1 MSNYKGIP
9 LGEYLFRRIKSLGI
23 SHILGCPGD
32 FNLTLLDHIYN
43 VDGLTWIGCCN
54 ELNGAYAADGYSR
67 VRDLPGVL
75 VTTYGVGELSAANGV
90 AGAYAEHAGF
100 IHIVGN
106 TSRQLQQ
113 RKIMIHHTLEANPDH
128 GVYRGMSAPIRATSA
143 FLDDEATM
151 ASEIDRVLI
160 TAIRTRL
167 PVYLFVPTD
176 VVDTPLNASRLE
188 TPLDFGLSTKP
199 AVEEAIAKK
208 ILDAIEKSKKPCILA
223 DVLAKRHAATTQ
235 TRRLIELAGY
245 PAFSTILG
253 KGLVDET
260 SPLFGGMYNGTMS
273 FPGIKEAVE
282 NNADLVLNIGPHLT
296 SSNTGAFS
304 RQIADDKVI
313 LLHPHYCSV
322 LGERFEGIHFMP
334 VLENI
339 LAEFEKDSK
348 RYQKQNTVTRFVN
361 PIIDNC
367 TMGPLKQSYIWQRIG
382 RFTKPNDIVFVEVG
396 TAQFGMPDSTL
407 ASNVQY
413 ETQIYWSSIGY
424 TVGATL
430 GALIAAKEKNHKGR
444 VILVVGDG
452 SLQMSV
458 QEIST
463 YIRNG
468 FTPTIFVINND
479 GYTIEREIHGPEQQ
493 YNDICTSWDHMKMFE
508 FFGGRQRGLK
518 SRSLEARTVEELER
532 ILTDSDFINNDC
544 IQVRIRKSTFFGCVK
559 TDALLPIKKLCEIYV
574 PKFDVPWI
582 LRGQVDAH
590 KARLKVAAEQQK
602 KTWESLALSGTF
614 T

>member
-1 MSNYKGIP
+1 MSNYKPIP

-43 VDGLTWIGCCN
+43 VDGLSWIGCCN
-54 ELNGAYAADGYSR
+54 ELNGAYAADGYAR

-75 VTTYGVGELSAANGV
+75 VTTYGVGELSAMNGV

-113 RKIMIHHTLEANPDH
+113 NKIMIHHTLEANPDH
-128 GVYRGMSAPIRATSA
+128 GVYRGMSGPIRSTSA

-151 ASEIDRVLI
+151 ASEIDRVLF
-160 TAIRTRL
+160 TAIKTRL

-176 VVDTPLNASRLE
+176 VVDTPLNAARLE
-188 TPLDFGLSTKP
+188 TPLDLNLSTRP
-199 AVEEAIAKK
+199 ETEGLIVNK
-208 ILDAIEKSKKPCILA
+208 ILEAIEKSRKPCILA
-223 DVLAKRHAATTQ
+223 DVLAKRHAATKQ

-260 SPLFGGMYNGTMS
+260 SPLFGGMYNGSMS

-282 NNADLVLNIGPHLT
+282 NDADLILNIGPHLT
-296 SSNTGAFS
+296 SSNTGAFT
-304 RQIADDKVI
+304 RQIPENKLIV
-313 LLHPHYCSV
+313 LHPHYCSV
-322 LGERFEGIHFMP
+322 FGERFEGIHFIP
-334 VLENI
+334 VLGAV
-339 LAEFEKDSK
+339 LQAFEKDARK
-348 RYQKQNTVTRFVN
+348 FRKGNTVTRFQN
-361 PIIDNC
+361 PILDDS
-367 TMGPLKQSYIWQRIG
+367 TSGPLKQSYIWQRIG
-382 RFTKPNDIVFVEVG
+382 RFTKPDDIVFVEVG
-396 TAQFGMPDSTL
+396 TSQFGMPDATL
-407 ASNVQY
+407 AANVQY

-430 GALIAAKEKNHKGR
+430 GALVAARENGHKGR

-458 QEIST
+458 QEISS

-468 FTPTIFVINND
+468 FTPTIFLINND

-493 YNDICTSWDHMKMFE
+493 YNDICTSWDHMKMLE
-508 FFGGRQRGLK
+508 FFGGRQKGFK
-518 SRSLEARTVEELER
+518 SRSVEARTVEELEE
-532 ILTDSDFINNDC
+532 IMGDSEFIRNDC
-544 IQVRIRKSTFFGCVK
+544 IQ
-559 TDALLPIKKLCEIYV
+559 LCEIYV
-574 PKFDVPWI
+574 DKFDVPWI

-590 KARLKVAAEQQK
+590 KARLKVAGEQQK
-602 KTWESLALSGTF
+602 KTWESLVLAGTF
-614 T
+614 V

>member
-1 MSNYKGIP
+1 MTSSYKPIP

-43 VDGLTWIGCCN
+43 VQGLSWIGCCN
-54 ELNGAYAADGYSR
+54 ELNGAYAADGYAR

-113 RKIMIHHTLEANPDH
+113 NKIMIHHTLEANPDH
-128 GVYRGMSAPIRATSA
+128 GVYRGMSAPIRSTSA
-143 FLDDEATM
+143 FLDDEASM
-151 ASEIDRVLI
+151 ASEIDRVLV
-160 TAIRTRL
+160 TAIKTRL

-176 VVDTPLNASRLE
+176 VVDTPLNAIRLE
-188 TPLDFGLSTKP
+188 TPLPLSLSSKLE
-199 AVEEAIAKK
+199 VEELVAKK
-208 ILDAIEKSKKPCILA
+208 ILKAIEQSKKPCILA
-223 DVLAKRHAATTQ
+223 DVLAKRHAATKQ

-253 KGLVDET
+253 KGLVEET
-260 SPLFGGMYNGTMS
+260 SPVFGGMYNGLMS
-273 FPGIKEAVE
+273 FPGIKDAVE
-282 NNADLVLNIGPHLT
+282 NDADLVLNIGPHLT

-304 RQIADDKVI
+304 RQIAESKLI
-313 LLHPHYCSV
+313 MLHPHYCSIF
-322 LGERFEGIHFMP
+322 GERYEGIHFLP
-334 VLENI
+334 VLEKV

-348 RYQKQNTVTRFVN
+348 RFQKQNTVTRFEI
-361 PIIDNC
+361 PIIDKG
-367 TMGPLKQSYIWQRIG
+367 TSGPLKQSYIWQRIG
-382 RFTKPNDIVFVEVG
+382 RFTKPDDIVFVEVG
-396 TAQFGMPDSTL
+396 TSQFGMPDASL

-430 GALIAAKEKNHKGR
+430 GAMVAARENGHKGR

-468 FTPTIFVINND
+468 FTPTIFLINND

-508 FFGGRQRGLK
+508 FFGGRGKSLK
-518 SRSLEARTVEELER
+518 SRSVEARTVEELEA
-532 ILTDSDFINNDC
+532 ILTDNDFIKNDC
-544 IQVRIRKSTFFGCVK
+544 IQ
-559 TDALLPIKKLCEIYV
+559 LCEIYV
-574 PKFDVPWI
+574 PKFDVPWV

-590 KARLKVAAEQQK
+590 KARLKAAEVQQK
-602 KTWESLALSGTF
+602 EAWESLALAGKF
-614 T
+614 L

>member
-1 MSNYKGIP
+1 MSNYKPIP

-43 VDGLTWIGCCN
+43 VEGLKWVGCCN

-75 VTTYGVGELSAANGV
+75 ITTYGVGELSAMNGV

-106 TSRQLQQ
+106 TARPLQEN
-113 RKIMIHHTLEANPDH
+113 KIMIHHTLEANPDH
-128 GVYRGMSAPIRATSA
+128 GVYRGMSEPIRAASA
-143 FLDDEATM
+143 FLNDEATM

-160 TAIRTRL
+160 TAIKTRL

-176 VVDTPLNASRLE
+176 VVETPLNATRLE
-188 TPLDFGLSTKP
+188 QPLDLNLSTKP
-199 AVEEAIAKK
+199 DVEDLIVKK
-208 ILDAIEKSKKPCILA
+208 ILDAIEKSEKPCILG
-223 DVLAKRHAATTQ
+223 DVLAKRHAVTNE
-235 TRRLIELAGY
+235 TRRLIQLAGY

-260 SPLFGGMYNGTMS
+260 SPEFGGLYNGSMS

-282 NNADLVLNIGPHLT
+282 NHADLVLNIGPHLT
-296 SSNTGAFS
+296 SSNTGAFT
-304 RQIADDKVI
+304 RQIPENKVI
-313 LLHPHYCSV
+313 ALHPHYCSIF
-322 LGERFEGIHFMP
+322 GERFEGIHFVP
-334 VLENI
+334 VLKKI
-339 LAEFEKDSK
+339 VAEFEKNKDK
-348 RYQKQNTVTRFVN
+348 YKKQNSVTRFEI
-361 PIIDNC
+361 PTIDKS
-367 TMGPLKQSYIWQRIG
+367 TSGPLRQSYIWQRIG
-382 RFTKPNDIVFVEVG
+382 RFTKADDIVFVEVG
-396 TAQFGMPDSTL
+396 TAQFGMPDASL

-424 TVGATL
+424 TVGGTL
-430 GALIAAKEKNHKGR
+430 GALVAAREKGNKGR

-452 SLQMSV
+452 SLQMTV

-468 FTPTIFVINND
+468 FTPTIFLINND

-493 YNDICTSWDHMKMFE
+493 YNDICTSWDHMKMLE
-508 FFGGRQRGLK
+508 FFGGRQK
-518 SRSLEARTVEELER
+518 NFQSRSVQARTIEELEA
-532 ILTDSDFINNDC
+532 ILTDSEFIKSDR
-544 IQVRIRKSTFFGCVK
+544 IQV
-559 TDALLPIKKLCEIYV
+559 CEIFV
-574 PKFDVPWI
+574 PRLDVPWV
-582 LRGQVDAH
+582 LRNQVDAH
-590 KARLKVAAEQQK
+590 KARVKAAAEVQK
-602 KTWESLALSGTF
+602 KTWDGLVLAGAF

>member
-1 MSNYKGIP
+1 
-9 LGEYLFRRIKSLGI
+9 
-23 SHILGCPGD
+23 
-32 FNLTLLDHIYN
+32 
-43 VDGLTWIGCCN
+43 
-54 ELNGAYAADGYSR
+54 
-67 VRDLPGVL
+67 
-75 VTTYGVGELSAANGV
+75 
-90 AGAYAEHAGF
+90 
-100 IHIVGN
+100 
-106 TSRQLQQ
+106 
-113 RKIMIHHTLEANPDH
+113 MIHHTLEANPDH
-128 GVYRGMSAPIRATSA
+128 GVYRGMSEPIRSTSA
-143 FLDDEATM
+143 FLNDEKTM

-160 TAIRTRL
+160 TAIKTRL

-176 VVDTPLNASRLE
+176 VVDAPLNASRLE
-188 TPLDFGLSTKP
+188 KPLDLSLSTKP
-199 AVEEAIAKK
+199 DVEDLIVEQIV
-208 ILDAIEKSKKPCILA
+208 DALEMSKKPCILA
-223 DVLAKRHAATTQ
+223 DVLAKRHAATQQ

-260 SPLFGGMYNGTMS
+260 SPLYGGMYNGTRS
-273 FPGIKEAVE
+273 FPGIREAVE
-282 NNADLVLNIGPHLT
+282 NDSDLVLNIGPHLT

-304 RQIADDKVI
+304 RQIKDENLI
-313 LLHPHYCSV
+313 MLHPHYCSV
-322 LGERFEGIHFMP
+322 FGKKYDEIHFLP
-334 VLENI
+334 VLEK
-339 LAEFEKDSK
+339 LVAVVERDRK
-348 RYQKQNTVTRFVN
+348 RFTKQHQVTRYVN
-361 PIIDNC
+361 PIIDKS
-367 TMGPLKQSYIWQRIG
+367 TSGPLRQSYIWQRIG

-430 GALIAAKEKNHKGR
+430 GALVAAKEKGHKGR

-468 FTPTIFVINND
+468 FTPTIFLINND

-493 YNDICTSWDHMKMFE
+493 YNDICTSWDHMKLLE
-508 FFGGRQRGLK
+508 FFGGRQKGFQ
-518 SRSLEARTVEELER
+518 SRSVQAHTIEELEA
-532 ILTDSDFINNDC
+532 ILTDTEFIKSDR
-544 IQVRIRKSTFFGCVK
+544 IQI
-559 TDALLPIKKLCEIYV
+559 CEVYV
-574 PKFDVPWI
+574 PRLDVPWI

-590 KARLKVAAEQQK
+590 KARVKAADEQQR
-602 KTWESLALSGTF
+602 KTWESLVLAGAF